1 MAVIS
6 METDGRG
13 SGVTETNCVTLAH
26 SLTFP
31 GFRVLLCEKEIT
43 LEQSLSP
50 RAGVKK
56 NEAAGPTLSA
66 VCV

>member
-1 MAVIS
+1 MYGCHFNGNRWQREWS
-6 METDGRG
+6 HRDQLCDL
-13 SGVTETNCVTLAH
+13 S
-26 SLTFP
+26 TFL

-50 RAGVKK
+50 RAGVKQ